1 MNGVLNRLTGKEE
14 EENQQHLTRY
24 IKAIPLRTYEDI
36 DLIKAEVRAGN
47 VVICNVSPL
56 AKTNIE
62 DVKRGINELN
72 DYAQQTSGD
81 IARLGEER
89 VIITPKSIRIW
100 RNKT

>member
-1 MNGVLNRLTGKEE
+1 MAGKEE
-14 EENQQHLTRY
+14 ENQKNLVRY
-24 IKAIPLRTYEDI
+24 VKAIPLRSYEDV

-72 DYAQQTSGD
+72 DYVQQHNGD

-89 VIITPKSIRIW
+89 VIITPKDIRIW

>member
-1 MNGVLNRLTGKEE
+1 MKGMLDRLAGKEE
-14 EENQQHLTRY
+14 EDQKSLTRY
-24 IKAIPLRTYEDI
+24 IKAIPLRSYEDV

-56 AKTNIE
+56 AKTNID

-72 DYAQQTSGD
+72 DYAQEHDGD

-89 VIITPKSIRIW
+89 VIITPKNIRIW
-100 RNKT
+100 REKT